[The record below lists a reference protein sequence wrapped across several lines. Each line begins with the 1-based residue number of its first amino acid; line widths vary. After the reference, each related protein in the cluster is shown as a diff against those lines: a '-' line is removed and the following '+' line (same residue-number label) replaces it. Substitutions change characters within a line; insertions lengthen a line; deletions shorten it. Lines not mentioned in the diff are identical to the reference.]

1 MGDDLPYAKVCRCA
15 RSPTTD
21 DGPPVAKA
29 MSLEQAA
36 QKYLAPLQKVA
47 AQIESRMTEE
57 AVFYE

>member
-1 MGDDLPYAKVCRCA
+1 M
-15 RSPTTD
+15 
-21 DGPPVAKA
+21 AKA

-57 AVFYE
+57 EVFTSKLVLNG